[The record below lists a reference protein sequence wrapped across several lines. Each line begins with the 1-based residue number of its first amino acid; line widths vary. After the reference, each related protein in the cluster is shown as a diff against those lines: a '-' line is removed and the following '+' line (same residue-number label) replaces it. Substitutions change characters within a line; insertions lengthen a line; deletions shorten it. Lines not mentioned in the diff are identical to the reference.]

1 MNLITGI
8 ISVIVL
14 IGTIAYLPNKNSGFM
29 TTLFFF
35 AGLLSGSMSLADNW
49 NWWWTVPL
57 SFLGLYLISMIV
69 SQVFSMVKAAEFLKK
84 FITLNSILSVLL
96 ILTSTI
102 PGIKN
107 LLAPNLTLVA
117 IIPAIIV
124 SIAMLILS
132 IGVGLGDGNFILGMF
147 TIGEAFVN
155 FGKFL
160 WKNRGKSFVSL
171 ISIIYAIVYFSI
183 TIPQMYQWFTGT
195 APTSKVT
202 LGALNIVGLF
212 LAIVFG
218 VAFLSATMTN
228 LPNSMPFHTRI
239 KQLFIGKLSMKIFK
253 ILIAIALMVG
263 LVYGLVVLGGQE
275 FPGFMG
281 NVVTLIVQIICVIA
295 LLAAVLRFVLSN
307 HRLLEEIKNNIFI
320 RLLFTIAMV
329 VPCAIIYMVQ
339 ALMSTA
345 KASGKTASKA
355 SKATANAACK
365 TAKGAA
371 SFACKMAKLRLIAPP
386 KTVLMVLA
394 AEIVLVSAYILMPM
408 FRPWFYTLNFGGDG
422 DMVLRER
429 EEGAQS
435 AILAAQKT
443 YEDSISIDDNPMD
456 NIDWKKIYNEKLYL
470 TTDATKKK
478 ALEAYL
484 TSLGYENSY
493 SEIRDNVVVSKILG
507 NPITLPQA
515 ISFIQTNNR
524 VEGIIDNLIDLEQLE
539 DKLKALEKQE
549 TSDEK
554 GPFDSKIINN
564 KPTYI
569 NKQTAIGTYE
579 NLNGGA
585 DDYNY
590 NYGLNAWIYLMAQA
604 PNYGVGYSQY
614 TKVLDYAGKP
624 TLWYN
629 PEINTFKITVNVDK
643 KGTTGPYSK
652 TVYTTTKLPLQKWN
666 NIVIN
671 YVGGTLDVFINK
683 DLVAS
688 VKNVIPYMS
697 PDAIYIGDK
706 HGISGAVGNV
716 TYFSHPISTSR
727 ISLFYDS
734 LVNKDP
740 PII

>member
-1 MNLITGI
+1 
-8 ISVIVL
+8 VL

-107 LLAPNLTLVA
+107 LLAPNLTLGA
-117 IIPAIIV
+117 IIPAMIV

-239 KQLFIGKLSMKIFK
+239 KQLFIGELPMKIFK
-253 ILIAIALMVG
+253 ILTAVALMVG

-295 LLAAVLRFVLSN
+295 LLAAVLRFVLGN
-307 HRLLEEIKNNIFI
+307 PRLLEELKNNIFI
-320 RLLFTIAMV
+320 RLLFTIVMV

-339 ALMSTA
+339 ALISTA
-345 KASGKTASKA
+345 KASGKGASKA

-408 FRPWFYTLNFGGDG
+408 FRPWVYTLNFGGDG

-456 NIDWKKIYNEKLYL
+456 NIDWEKIYNEKLYL

-507 NPITLPQA
+507 KPITLPQA

-524 VEGIIDNLIDLEQLE
+524 VEGIIDKLIDLEQLE

-688 VKNVIPYMS
+688 VKNVIPYMT

>member
-1 MNLITGI
+1 MNLLTGI

-14 IGTIAYLPNKNSGFM
+14 IGTILYLPNKNSGFI
-29 TTLFFF
+29 TTILFF
-35 AGLLSGSMSLADNW
+35 ASQLVGLMSFFGW
-49 NWWWTVPL
+49 QQWWMVPL
-57 SFLGLYLISMIV
+57 GFISLYLIGMIIT
-69 SQVFSMVKAAEFLKK
+69 QVYSMVKAAEFLKK

-107 LLAPNLTLVA
+107 LLAPNLTLVV
-117 IIPAIIV
+117 IIPVIIV
-124 SIAMLILS
+124 SIAMLIIS
-132 IGVGLGDGNFILGMF
+132 IGFGLGDGNFILGMF

-394 AEIVLVSAYILMPM
+394 AEIVIVSTYILMPM

-456 NIDWKKIYNEKLYL
+456 NIDWEKIYNEKLYL